1 MRNLLGEVD
10 DQDDTQLNV
19 AMNSQQQSSADADL
33 GSLSVPSNE
42 DLPLMAEFQ

>member
-10 DQDDTQLNV
+10 DQDDLQTNV

-33 GSLSVPSNE
+33 ASSSAPSNE